1 MSACTARGCCAA
13 APKGVSGLGLII
25 VPALY
30 GAILW
35 LDHRLCAGAEP
46 AGRAARTLY
55 RVLVVLALVF
65 ALPTSFALRLDHV
78 GASLSGLVSMF
89 AR

>member
-1 MSACTARGCCAA
+1 M
-13 APKGVSGLGLII
+13 GLII

-35 LDHRLCAGAEP
+35 VDHRLCAES
-46 AGRAARTLY
+46 GRKECALY

>member
-1 MSACTARGCCAA
+1 M
-13 APKGVSGLGLII
+13 GLII

-46 AGRAARTLY
+46 EGRAARTLS
-55 RVLVVLALVF
+55 RVLAVLALVF